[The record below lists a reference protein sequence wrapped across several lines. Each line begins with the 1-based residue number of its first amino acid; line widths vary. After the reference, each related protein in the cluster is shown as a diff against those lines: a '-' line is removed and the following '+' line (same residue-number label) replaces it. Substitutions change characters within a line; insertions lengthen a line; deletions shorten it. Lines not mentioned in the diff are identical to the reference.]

1 MVAISSKSLADQQ
14 RPPPLWKIWLIAARP
29 HTLTAAIAPCI
40 VGSCATYAQTK
51 HFPTTSTMVLW
62 TLFCMLVQLGTNL
75 HNDYADFVK
84 GADTETRVGQ
94 SRATQKG
101 WLTPQQTAQGATT
114 VLVGVFILGM
124 YFLWELQ
131 QHNNHSN
138 NRIDGLFLFIVISSI
153 FNAFAYTGGPYPLGY
168 IGLGDFSIGYSGL
181 GDIFVFLYFGC
192 VATIAI
198 PYLHER
204 TVESNPSQSI
214 AECLRGLLMNSQQRP
229 TTLSLAAIQVGLLAT
244 NILVVNN
251 LRDRHTDVH
260 AGKRT
265 MAVRL
270 GGTFCRIQYTIQALA
285 SYVLV
290 FLDFT
295 LYSLQQQGQH
305 HELAKKYLRLLPFL
319 SLPLAL
325 KEIKAIWNTDGS
337 ALNAH
342 VGKTALLELLF
353 CILLGVALIKSA

>member
-1 MVAISSKSLADQQ
+1 MVVISSSSLDQ
-14 RPPPLWKIWLIAARP
+14 RPPLWKIWFIAARP

-40 VGSCATYAQTK
+40 VGSSVTYAQTRQ
-51 HFPTTSTMVLW
+51 FPTKITIMW

-84 GADTETRVGQ
+84 GADTDARVGQ

-101 WLTPQQTAQGATT
+101 WLTPQQTAQGATM
-114 VLVGVFILGM
+114 VLIGNFIIGM
-124 YFLWELQ
+124 YFLWELLK
-131 QHNNHSN
+131 HNH
-138 NRIDGLFLFIVISSI
+138 RIDGLFLFIVLSSI

-181 GDIFVFLYFGC
+181 GDVFVFLYFGC

-204 TVESNPSQSI
+204 TVQNTSQSI
-214 AECLRGLLMNSQQRP
+214 GDCLRGLLLNNQRP
-229 TTLSLAAIQVGLLAT
+229 TLPLAAIQVGLMAT

-265 MAVRL
+265 LAVRL
-270 GGTFCRIQYTIQALA
+270 GGTFCRVQYSVQALT
-285 SYVLV
+285 SYLLV
-290 FLDFT
+290 FLDVA
-295 LYSLQQQGQH
+295 LCNQQ
-305 HELAKKYLRLLPFL
+305 AFDKYIRLLPLL

-325 KEIKAIWNTDGS
+325 KEIQAIWNTDGS

-342 VGKTALLELLF
+342 VGKTALLELVF
-353 CILLGVALIKSA
+353 CVLMGVALIKSA